1 MGLNA
6 SQNDA
11 VLNSISKMHCKS
23 STFTLIWGPPGTGKT
38 KTTSVLL
45 WLMREM
51 KRGTLVCAPTNLAI
65 KQVASRFLKLIQE
78 HSGDTRF
85 LGDVL
90 LIGNKQRMCVDGDL
104 KEIYLHDRVRKLLG
118 CFAPLTGWKHHLSSL
133 SEFFENGYS
142 QYLQHLQDNQEGD
155 TPSFFS
161 YSRKRFAII
170 YMDLRRCF
178 KELLLHVPK
187 SSILEVNYNNILSL
201 LEMLEEFNRMFQWR
215 YIGDEIKE
223 VFLYSNDE
231 PDHTN
236 SSVIT
241 LGKTRIKCLEKLS
254 TLLSCLK
261 LPLIS
266 SKHSIRDFC
275 IESASIIFCTVSS
288 STKVITNKK
297 LELLVIDEAAQLK
310 ECETLIPLRL
320 WTLKHAVLIGDECQL
335 PATVK
340 SKVGS

>member
-1 MGLNA
+1 MDLNT

-38 KTTSVLL
+38 KTISVLL

-51 KRGTLVCAPTNLAI
+51 KHGTLVCAPTNLAI
-65 KQVASRFLKLIQE
+65 KQVASRFLKVIQE
-78 HSGDTRF
+78 HSVDTRC

-142 QYLQHLQDNQEGD
+142 QYLQHLEDNQEGD
-155 TPSFFS
+155 TPFFS
-161 YSRKRFAII
+161 YSRKRFASI
-170 YMDLRRCF
+170 YVDLRRCF

-201 LEMLEEFNRMFQWR
+201 LEMLEEFNRMFQWK
-215 YIGDEIKE
+215 YIGDAIKE
-223 VFLYSNDE
+223 VFLYINDE

-241 LGKTRIKCLEKLS
+241 LGKMRIKCLEKLN

-266 SKHSIRDFC
+266 SKRTIRDFC
-275 IESASIIFCTVSS
+275 IESASIIFCTVST

-297 LELLVIDEAAQLK
+297 LELLVVDEAAQLK